1 MSAAYLG
8 CTLQGGLLLC
18 RGFGPRS
25 HVRKSSM
32 KRIVLIIAVIVVVS
46 GLVASAAFGQA
57 KLAQTGFNFLS
68 VGTDARATAMGEA
81 FTTIEGS
88 STSLF
93 YNPAGLA
100 GINTTV
106 DLSLSQMKW
115 IADIKYLSGAVA
127 FTPFEGR
134 YGVIGVSFMSIAY
147 GDFNF
152 TQVAANEQGYQDVQ
166 GWPAPSAY
174 VVGVGYGRALS
185 DQFSIGGQVK
195 YAHQS
200 LGQSLVPVYTT
211 FVDNSGKAQRDTTY
225 DMRDYAVG
233 VLAFDFGTMFKTG
246 LKSLAFGVAVTNFAP
261 EVKYERE
268 SFQLPLSFKIGISM
282 NLLDLVPGIGEDH
295 AFYASID
302 AVHPRSY
309 DEYLNIGGEYVFS
322 KTIFLR
328 VGYITKHPDYSLTA
342 GLGVQKAGIA
352 VDYSIMPHNIFNN
365 VQRISVKFA
374 M

>member
-1 MSAAYLG
+1 
-8 CTLQGGLLLC
+8 
-18 RGFGPRS
+18 
-25 HVRKSSM
+25 M
-32 KRIVLIIAVIVVVS
+32 KRIGLISATIVVVS
-46 GLVASAAFGQA
+46 GLFASGVFGQA

-100 GINTTV
+100 GINSFV
-106 DLSLSQMKW
+106 DLSMSQAKW
-115 IADIKYLSGAVA
+115 IADIKYLSGTVA
-127 FTPFEGR
+127 FSPFEGR

-152 TQVAANEQGYQDVQ
+152 TQVAANEQGYRDIEA
-166 GWPAPSAY
+166 WPSPSAY
-174 VVGVGYGRALS
+174 VIGVGYGRALS
-185 DQFSIGGQVK
+185 NQFSIGGQVK

-200 LGQSLVPVYTT
+200 LGQSIVPVYKTV
-211 FVDNSGKAQRDTTY
+211 VDASGTARQDTTLEL
-225 DMRDYAVG
+225 RDYSVG
-233 VLAFDFGTMFKTG
+233 TLAFDFGTLYKTG
-246 LKSLAFGVAVTNFAP
+246 LKSLVFGVAITNFAP
-261 EVKYERE
+261 EIKYERE

-295 AFYASID
+295 SFHASLD

-309 DEYLNIGGEYVFS
+309 QEYLNIGGEYVFS
-322 KTIFLR
+322 KTIALR
-328 VGYITKHPDYSLTA
+328 VGYITQHQDYGLTV

-352 VDYSIMPHNIFNN
+352 VDYSFMPHKIFNN
-365 VQRISVKFA
+365 IQRFSVKFA
-374 M
+374 L